1 MNIRTKNLIA
11 ALLTFLLAAVLGM
24 TCNAQPGG
32 GIEFTRPPIFDEAS
46 ETANNRTFTEP
57 VNFAIRREGM
67 VAYITF
73 FTAKGD
79 EVKAPFLFAYWTAAN
94 THYRKLVLFAD
105 DISRGYPMLE
115 FTLQID
121 CTPATDYFNFT
132 KVTNA
137 HD

>member
-1 MNIRTKNLIA
+1 MKRKNVLA
-11 ALLTFLLAAVLGM
+11 ALLTALLAIVLGI

-32 GIEFTRPPIFDEAS
+32 SIEFTRPPVFDEAS
-46 ETANNRTFTEP
+46 ETSKRTFIEP

-73 FTAKGD
+73 FTAKGE

-94 THYRKLVLFAD
+94 TYYRKLVLFAD
-105 DISRGYPMLE
+105 AINRGYPMLA

-121 CTPATDYFNFT
+121 CIPQTDYFNFT

>member
-1 MNIRTKNLIA
+1 MRKKNLLA
-11 ALLTFLLAAVLGM
+11 ALLTALLAIFLGI
-24 TCNAQPGG
+24 TCKAQPGG
-32 GIEFTRPPIFDEAS
+32 SIEFTRPPVFDEAS
-46 ETANNRTFTEP
+46 ETVNQRTFTEP

-94 THYRKLVLFAD
+94 TYYRKLVLFAD
-105 DISRGYPMLE
+105 DINRGYPMLE

-121 CTPATDYFNFT
+121 CTPTTDYFNFT
-132 KVTNA
+132 KVTNE
-137 HD
+137 